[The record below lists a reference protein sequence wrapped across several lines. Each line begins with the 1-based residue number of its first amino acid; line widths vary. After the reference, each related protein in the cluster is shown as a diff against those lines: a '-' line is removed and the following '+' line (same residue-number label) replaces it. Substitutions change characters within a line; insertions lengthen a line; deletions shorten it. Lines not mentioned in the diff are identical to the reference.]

1 MLFAIK
7 IQHSACFLHFLDRQ
21 LGATSMQGNKK
32 SNHLVKPTY
41 DLIIPNEYILDLLSL
56 PLFSVDLLGIVV
68 QVSLYSTNGYI

>member
-1 MLFAIK
+1 
-7 IQHSACFLHFLDRQ
+7 
-21 LGATSMQGNKK
+21 MQGNKK